1 MIGFGI
7 NRTPPFLLE
16 KIENLCNLLWQGKR
30 EYEQVASV
38 IPDKDLRR
46 TILTL
51 AQESNQYACELFSQ
65 IQSLGGISHEEK
77 TDEPECELDVKVLTD
92 ENEIFS
98 FCKMNEKKMV
108 SAYREILNES
118 FIYEGLRKM
127 IRYQLNG
134 ILCAFMQ
141 LKLLSSLRIN

>member
-7 NRTPPFLLE
+7 TKTPPFILE
-16 KIENLCNLLWQGKR
+16 KIENLCNLLLKGKR

-38 IPDKDLRR
+38 VPDKDLRR

-65 IQSLGGISHEEK
+65 IQSLGGITQEEK
-77 TDEPECELDVKVLTD
+77 TDESECELDIKVLTD
-92 ENEIFS
+92 ENEILS

-141 LKLLSSLRIN
+141 LKLLSSLRVN